1 MFPPTTKTHFVWT
14 VNHYFLF
21 LVLIR
26 YNMKI
31 SVSFRKKYNKTS
43 SLDSWSKQL
52 SCWHQLSLH
61 ILSQILLGK
70 TAEYAKVTQP
80 KSEKSKLIQRILV
93 MVDYL
98 GFWGTREPNNSR
110 LHRQCITCNSSSSS
124 LRESGRRGQRERSLR
139 RPSASSLLSKKERR
153 ERALRSQMLQPN
165 YWSTRR
171 RW

>member
-1 MFPPTTKTHFVWT
+1 
-14 VNHYFLF
+14 
-21 LVLIR
+21 
-26 YNMKI
+26 MKI

-98 GFWGTREPNNSR
+98 GF
-110 LHRQCITCNSSSSS
+110 
-124 LRESGRRGQRERSLR
+124 
-139 RPSASSLLSKKERR
+139 
-153 ERALRSQMLQPN
+153 
-165 YWSTRR
+165 
-171 RW
+171 